1 MRAYIIILAGLLALT
16 SCCKSNEDKPNIL
29 KDVTLNINIK
39 DGLRSSGKNQTLLTP
54 AEIVEK
60 CVGMEFF
67 ATEDNVLSTRGFAD
81 AQRDYVNNRLKMWA
95 SDIIRERD
103 GIIELQTYF
112 LTARDVTLLQG
123 INEDR
128 SDTIAYIPNAVL
140 EKAYKEIKEAFEK
153 KEYQK
158 VYDLFETAYTAI
170 PTTGEIYK
178 QLKKEGKN

>member
-1 MRAYIIILAGLLALT
+1 MKKVLFLTLAVITLLA
-16 SCCKSNEDKPNIL
+16 SCCKTKDQPNIL
-29 KDVTLNINIK
+29 KGVTLNINVK
-39 DGLRSSGKNQTLLTP
+39 ESLRSEKNQKLLTP
-54 AEIVEK
+54 REIVEETFVMK
-60 CVGMEFF
+60 FF
-67 ATEDNVLSTRGFAD
+67 ATEDNVLSTRGFSD

-103 GIIELQTYF
+103 GVIELQTYF

-140 EKAYKEIKEAFEK
+140 EKAYKEIKEAFDK

>member
-1 MRAYIIILAGLLALT
+1 MKKVLFLTLAVITLLA
-16 SCCKSNEDKPNIL
+16 SCCKTKDQPNIL
-29 KDVTLNINIK
+29 KGVTLNINVK
-39 DGLRSSGKNQTLLTP
+39 ESLRSEKNQKLFTP
-54 AEIVEK
+54 REIVEK
-60 CVGMEFF
+60 TFVMEFF
-67 ATEDNVLSTRGFAD
+67 ATEDNVLSTRGFSD

-103 GIIELQTYF
+103 GVIELQTYF

-140 EKAYKEIKEAFEK
+140 EKAYKEIKEAFDKE
-153 KEYQK
+153 EYQK